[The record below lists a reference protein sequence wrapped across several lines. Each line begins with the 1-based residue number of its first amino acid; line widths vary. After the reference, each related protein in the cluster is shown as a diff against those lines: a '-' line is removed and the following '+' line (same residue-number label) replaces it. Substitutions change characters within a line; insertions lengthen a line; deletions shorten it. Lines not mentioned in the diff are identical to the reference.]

1 MKTFLKQA
9 AFQGISVAERALR
22 GRSAGNRSPD
32 AAELKGVRNFV
43 LPMFEP
49 YLGSL
54 VHNTP
59 LVEALRTAV
68 PDSRIIV
75 TAAPLACQ
83 VFQHHPMIDR
93 LVATPD
99 PNRNFRAAVAGMRKI
114 VAQFG
119 SESWCALFT
128 NWNSRTRVALAVMLS
143 GGGVR
148 AGYCVAPTLLHL
160 GLQPDYDSSQIA
172 RNLRIL
178 QALGHNSP
186 SHLEPR
192 VYFNQ
197 NDLDCSE
204 GLIGGSSRG
213 PVAVLITRTS
223 GGQPTAWPDSR
234 WVAVARHLIAEHKC
248 RIVLPGT
255 KAEADALSRLAVKIG
270 AEATSLAGKT
280 TIAQLAAVCALSD
293 IVIAV
298 DTGPMHVARSQG
310 MPLAII
316 APAWQSSIEWMPID
330 KPWARILKGPWFP
343 APPPPSYAIEEV
355 TAEHV
360 AAAADELL
368 GFHPP
373 QPSARLQRIRRSL
386 VAPEVPQPV

>member
-1 MKTFLKQA
+1 MKAFLKQTT
-9 AFQGISVAERALR
+9 FRGIGMAEKILR
-22 GRSAGNRSPD
+22 GRGATNRQLD
-32 AAELKGVRNFV
+32 AAELKSIRNFV

-59 LVEALRTAV
+59 LVEALRAAL
-68 PDSRIIV
+68 PDARIV
-75 TAAPLACQ
+75 VAAAPLACQ

-93 LVATPD
+93 LVATPN
-99 PNRNFRAAVAGMRKI
+99 PNRNFPAAVANLRKI

-119 SESWCALFT
+119 GEPWCALFT
-128 NWNSRTRVALAVMLS
+128 NWNARTRVALAIMLS
-143 GGGVR
+143 GDGVR
-148 AGYCVAPTLLHL
+148 AGYCLAPALIHL
-160 GLQPDYDSSQIA
+160 ALQPNCEGSQIA
-172 RNLRIL
+172 NNLRML
-178 QALGHNSP
+178 PLLGHNAP

-197 NDLDCSE
+197 HDHDYAEELV
-204 GLIGGSSRG
+204 GGSARG

-223 GGQPTAWPDSR
+223 GGQPTAWPDDR

-248 RIVLPGT
+248 RIVLPGS
-255 KAEADALSRLAVKIG
+255 KGEGDALSHLAAQIG
-270 AEATSLAGKT
+270 TEAKSLAGKT

-293 IVIAV
+293 IVIAG

-310 MPLAII
+310 APLAII
-316 APAWQSSIEWMPID
+316 APAWQNSNEWMPID

-355 TAEHV
+355 TVEQV

-368 GFHPP
+368 SIYPP
-373 QPSARLQRIRRSL
+373 QPAARLQRIRRSL
-386 VAPEVPQPV
+386 VAPGVPQLV